1 MKKVFKNILVFSTI
15 LCMLISAMNIGIQAA
30 PFDGSSVLAF
40 NTQPIKVGD
49 IITIKA
55 NFSATEKM
63 EILQGFLTYNVKV
76 LEYVGKESNL
86 NEITKGRIKIYTDN
100 VPNGKTHTESFKFK
114 AIATGASAIALED
127 IRFWSMD
134 EIEHM
139 IEGAAGVS
147 VTVVDTS
154 AQASSN
160 ANLKALSVSTGTLT
174 PKFNPEVTEYSLT
187 IPNDVTELWVSTTK
201 ADSKATTSV
210 EGSRNMKVGLN
221 KRVVVVTAE
230 NGTVKKYT
238 INITRLAADGQT
250 PEVDPTPEDEGLNNL
265 SEVIVGDQKMYV
277 VEDFTGAELPQGFSV
292 IEYAFDGKT
301 IPALSDEAY
310 VLLMLRLPDNSA
322 SGLYIYSKDGEFT
335 PLITINVGAQNYY
348 VLPAE
353 KAPAGFTAVKDF
365 AIGEISV
372 PAYKS
377 DKTGFEDYVL
387 VYAKGPS
394 GKNSFYVYDTV
405 EQTIQRVSGLA
416 IETKTEEDQTISDDS
431 QSADIL
437 TNFVELN
444 TNGKI
449 VVITILAI
457 ILLLITA
464 VIVLIVKIATAGKD
478 DEDIDYDEEIEDED
492 QDDNSSIVGFEFI
505 SVSNAEETTEETAE
519 ETTEEVVEENDE
531 TPEE

>member
-1 MKKVFKNILVFSTI
+1 MRLLVKRIIPLVITLALVLSVVTFSASAASSIAFSSKQLKVGETLTVTARFSTSSSDP
-15 LCMLISAMNIGIQAA
+15 MLGLEGYI
-30 PFDGSSVLAF
+30 
-40 NTQPIKVGD
+40 
-49 IITIKA
+49 
-55 NFSATEKM
+55 
-63 EILQGFLTYNVKV
+63 TYNPAIVEFVSGKSCNLLTAGKVKIV
-76 LEYVGKESNL
+76 MTSANETNL
-86 NEITKGRIKIYTDN
+86 TEVIT
-100 VPNGKTHTESFKFK
+100 FK
-114 AIATGASAIALED
+114 ALAVGSTSIALEN
-127 IRFWSMD
+127 IVYVNSD
-134 EIEHM
+134 ELENSLT
-139 IEGAAGVS
+139 GSSAT

-250 PEVDPTPEDEGLNNL
+250 PDVETPPEDEGLNNL
-265 SEVIVGDQKMYV
+265 SEVIVGDQTMYV
-277 VEDFTGAELPQGFSV
+277 VEDLTGADLPQGFSV

-301 IPALSDEAY
+301 IPALSDESY